1 MVVPGMDCAWH
12 TESMPTHPMHDLHWS
27 ARFSAWQ
34 RQAVALAPA
43 LLAGGGA
50 AAGLGTGGATP
61 WLCGWVVYCAAYNA
75 LVWRLAGH
83 LDAAATHRRA
93 RWEDPGAVMLFVLVT
108 CAACASLLAVAMAV
122 DSGRQLQG
130 WPRAAHLGL
139 MLLSLAGAWLLI
151 QSAFALHYARA
162 YYLPEAGGQA
172 PARGLALPGDEDP
185 DYLDFFYFST
195 VIGMTSQVSDVTVQ
209 SRSMRRLVL
218 LHGLLAFAF
227 NLIVLAMA
235 VNVFASALS

>member
-1 MVVPGMDCAWH
+1 MH
-12 TESMPTHPMHDLHWS
+12 THPMHGLHWS

-34 RQAVALAPA
+34 RQAVAVLPA
-43 LLAGGGA
+43 LLAGGA
-50 AAGLGTGGATP
+50 AAAWLGAGGATP
-61 WLCGWVVYCAAYNA
+61 WLCGWVVYCAVYNG

-93 RWEDPGAVMLFVLVT
+93 RWEDPGAAMLFVLVT
-108 CAACASLLAVAMAV
+108 SAACASLLAVAMAV

-162 YYLPEAGGQA
+162 YYLPQPGSHE
-172 PARGLALPGDEDP
+172 PTRGLAWPGGEDP
-185 DYLDFFYFST
+185 GYLDFFYHSAI
-195 VIGMTSQVSDVTVQ
+195 VGMTSQVADVTVQ
-209 SRSMRRLVL
+209 SRAMRRLTL
-218 LHGLLAFAF
+218 LHGLLSFAF

-235 VNVFASALS
+235 VNVFATALG